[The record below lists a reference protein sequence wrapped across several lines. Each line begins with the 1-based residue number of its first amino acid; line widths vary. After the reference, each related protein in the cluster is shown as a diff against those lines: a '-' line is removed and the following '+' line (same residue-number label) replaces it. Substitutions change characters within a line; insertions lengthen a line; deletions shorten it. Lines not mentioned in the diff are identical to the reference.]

1 MSETSGPGDPL
12 GDGGRTWD
20 SLLAEVEERHVAA
33 LTADVDGGRGGAPSA
48 RDRLRKLLDPD
59 TFEEIGVLAS
69 TPVRGRD
76 GRVAGSRPGGTVCGL
91 GGIDGRLVAVAAE
104 GPLQEPTAPVRKS
117 EKPKSGWDGY
127 IERLALEYRIPLV
140 LLLDGYGGSNSYAGN
155 KGYPYLLSGTRS
167 ETLFRLLDQSPV
179 LVGVTGPVAGV
190 TSGRVAASHFS
201 VMAQGGRVFA
211 GSAMAAAALDEE
223 TATRLG
229 GPRMQAIRS
238 GTVDNVAVDEDD
250 LFAQIR
256 TVLSYLPTNVDEEPP
271 FLDVGDAPDRSC
283 DELLDIVPDNR
294 RRPFNAQQMIEAVVD
309 DGSFFELAPGYG
321 RALVA
326 GLARVAGQAV
336 GVFSSNPYVNA
347 GAMDLPAC
355 EKQTRVAE
363 LCDTFHLPMVYFA
376 DVPGFMIGI
385 EAERS
390 GLMRRGVRAMQA
402 IHRSTVPVVT
412 IQVRR
417 SYGLAG
423 NATGAPNRLS
433 VKIAWPL
440 GEWGDMPIEG
450 GVDALFRRELEA
462 SDDPAALRDRIETR
476 MQAAASIWGTA
487 ESFGVEDIIDPRD
500 TRRVLSRWIAASTA
514 HRRVGPKQGPQVRP

>member
-1 MSETSGPGDPL
+1 M
-12 GDGGRTWD
+12 
-20 SLLAEVEERHVAA
+20 
-33 LTADVDGGRGGAPSA
+33 
-48 RDRLRKLLDPD
+48 
-59 TFEEIGVLAS
+59 
-69 TPVRGRD
+69 
-76 GRVAGSRPGGTVCGL
+76 
-91 GGIDGRLVAVAAE
+91 
-104 GPLQEPTAPVRKS
+104 
-117 EKPKSGWDGY
+117 
-127 IERLALEYRIPLV
+127 
-140 LLLDGYGGSNSYAGN
+140 LLLDGYGGSNSYSGN

-179 LVGVTGPVAGV
+179 IVGVTGPVAGV

-201 VMAQGGRVFA
+201 VMAQSGRVFA

-223 TATRLG
+223 TATAVG
-229 GPRMQAIRS
+229 GPRTQAIRS
-238 GTVDNVAVDEDD
+238 GTVDNVALDEDD

-271 FLDVGDAPDRSC
+271 FLDVGDPPDRWC

-309 DGSFFELAPGYG
+309 DGSFFELAPAYG

-326 GLARVAGQAV
+326 GVARVAGQAV

-402 IHRSTVPVVT
+402 VHRATVPVVT

-423 NATGAPNRLS
+423 NATVRTEPAERQDRMAAGGVGRHAHRGRRRRALPPGAGGLRRSGGAPRPDRGPHASRGLH
-433 VKIAWPL
+433 L
-440 GEWGDMPIEG
+440 GDGRVVRSG
-450 GVDALFRRELEA
+450 GH
-462 SDDPAALRDRIETR
+462 
-476 MQAAASIWGTA
+476 
-487 ESFGVEDIIDPRD
+487 
-500 TRRVLSRWIAASTA
+500 
-514 HRRVGPKQGPQVRP
+514 HRSP

>member
-1 MSETSGPGDPL
+1 M
-12 GDGGRTWD
+12 
-20 SLLAEVEERHVAA
+20 
-33 LTADVDGGRGGAPSA
+33 
-48 RDRLRKLLDPD
+48 
-59 TFEEIGVLAS
+59 
-69 TPVRGRD
+69 
-76 GRVAGSRPGGTVCGL
+76 
-91 GGIDGRLVAVAAE
+91 
-104 GPLQEPTAPVRKS
+104 
-117 EKPKSGWDGY
+117 
-127 IERLALEYRIPLV
+127 
-140 LLLDGYGGSNSYAGN
+140 SNSYAGN

-179 LVGVTGPVAGV
+179 IVGVTGPVAGV

-201 VMAQGGRVFA
+201 VMAQSGRVFA
-211 GSAMAAAALDEE
+211 GSAMAASALDEE
-223 TATRLG
+223 TATVVG

-238 GTVDNVAVDEDD
+238 GTVDNVALDEDD

-271 FLDVGDAPDRSC
+271 FLDVGDPPDRWC

-309 DGSFFELAPGYG
+309 DGSFFELAPAYG

-326 GLARVAGQAV
+326 GPARVAGQAV

-390 GLMRRGVRAMQA
+390 GPMRRGVRAMQA
-402 IHRSTVPVVT
+402 VHRGDRPRRDDPGSAVLRPGRQRHRRTEPAEREDRMAAGGVGRHARSRAASDGGSLRREPAGVRL
-412 IQVRR
+412 IRRR
-417 SYGLAG
+417 SA
-423 NATGAPNRLS
+423 
-433 VKIAWPL
+433 
-440 GEWGDMPIEG
+440 
-450 GVDALFRRELEA
+450 
-462 SDDPAALRDRIETR
+462 DRIEAR

>member
-1 MSETSGPGDPL
+1 
-12 GDGGRTWD
+12 
-20 SLLAEVEERHVAA
+20 
-33 LTADVDGGRGGAPSA
+33 
-48 RDRLRKLLDPD
+48 
-59 TFEEIGVLAS
+59 
-69 TPVRGRD
+69 
-76 GRVAGSRPGGTVCGL
+76 
-91 GGIDGRLVAVAAE
+91 
-104 GPLQEPTAPVRKS
+104 
-117 EKPKSGWDGY
+117 
-127 IERLALEYRIPLV
+127 
-140 LLLDGYGGSNSYAGN
+140 
-155 KGYPYLLSGTRS
+155 
-167 ETLFRLLDQSPV
+167 
-179 LVGVTGPVAGV
+179 
-190 TSGRVAASHFS
+190 
-201 VMAQGGRVFA
+201 
-211 GSAMAAAALDEE
+211 MAAAALDEE
-223 TATRLG
+223 TATAVG
-229 GPRMQAIRS
+229 GPRMQAVRS
-238 GTVDNVAVDEDD
+238 GTVDNVAMDEDD

-271 FLDVGDAPDRSC
+271 FLDVGDPPDRWC

-309 DGSFFELAPGYG
+309 DGSFFELAPAYG

-402 IHRSTVPVVT
+402 VHRATVPVVT
-412 IQVRR
+412 VQVRR

-462 SDDPAALRDRIETR
+462 SDDPAALRDRIEAR

-500 TRRVLSRWIAASTA
+500 TRRVLSRWIAAATA
-514 HRRVGPKQGPQVRP
+514 HRKVGPKQGPQVRP